1 MSALFKERKFQQP
14 ESFAFTPENM
24 QKAKEIIARYPASNQ
39 QSAVMPL
46 LHLAARQ
53 HNGWIPTAAMDCIA
67 EILQMPNIKVY
78 EVANFYTMYNKQP
91 VGKHLVQVCRT
102 IPCWLRGAADIT
114 EACKNHLKIDLGET
128 TADEEFTLI
137 EVECLGAC
145 VNAPMVQINDD
156 YYEDLTPEA
165 MTEILKNL
173 KNGKSVNVGSQIG
186 RQTSAPFE
194 ADHGNDCSTK
204 APSNKKKKIPTKG

>member
-14 ESFAFTPENM
+14 ENFVFTPENM
-24 QKAKEIIARYPASNQ
+24 LKAKEIMARYPTSNQ

-67 EILQMPNIKVY
+67 EMLQMPNIKVY

-91 VGKHLVQVCRT
+91 TGKHLVQVCRT
-102 IPCWLRGAADIT
+102 TPCWLRGASDIT
-114 EACKNHLKIDLGET
+114 EACKKHLKIDLGET

-156 YYEDLTPEA
+156 YYEDLTPET
-165 MTEILKNL
+165 MTEILQNL
-173 KNGKSVNVGSQIG
+173 KNGKLINAGSQIG
-186 RQTSAPFE
+186 RQASAPFDDGSSS
-194 ADHGNDCSTK
+194 A
-204 APSNKKKKIPTKG
+204 KKKKSPTKG